1 MPIVSLDEVST
12 QYPKDEVLIQLG
24 VVCKEEA
31 AIQLQKAGFK
41 DYISYTEARL
51 RIEALNWKTRLGND
65 VIRADFYRRINAR
78 EKRLYL
84 KFSDWI
90 KNKESNMLL
99 LCIPPRCGDHSLMK
113 LLNELNIDCYN
124 VWNQPRMFDVDNINA
139 LSGKNEPVKL
149 ITAVR
154 EPIIQNIS
162 VCFLALSS
170 GAVYSPTC
178 IFDEAW
184 IEGGDVEQ
192 VFYRWLNEEKYICI
206 DGQKE
211 EISSETAFYA
221 ESGREKYLFPEMIQN
236 FWKQFNDRMH
246 LFDVPFDVNAG
257 YQIMKVGNFDIFIYQ
272 IEKINSINK
281 PLADW
286 LGVKEKILIPRE
298 HAGDQKWYADIY
310 EYAKNNIKL
319 RKEYFDKCY
328 SEEYVKH
335 FYSEEMIKVFKE
347 SYIDRVF

>member
-1 MPIVSLDEVST
+1 
-12 QYPKDEVLIQLG
+12 
-24 VVCKEEA
+24 
-31 AIQLQKAGFK
+31 
-41 DYISYTEARL
+41 
-51 RIEALNWKTRLGND
+51 
-65 VIRADFYRRINAR
+65 
-78 EKRLYL
+78 
-84 KFSDWI
+84 
-90 KNKESNMLL
+90 
-99 LCIPPRCGDHSLMK
+99 
-113 LLNELNIDCYN
+113 
-124 VWNQPRMFDVDNINA
+124 
-139 LSGKNEPVKL
+139 
-149 ITAVR
+149 
-154 EPIIQNIS
+154 
-162 VCFLALSS
+162 
-170 GAVYSPTC
+170 
-178 IFDEAW
+178 
-184 IEGGDVEQ
+184 
-192 VFYRWLNEEKYICI
+192 
-206 DGQKE
+206 
-211 EISSETAFYA
+211 
-221 ESGREKYLFPEMIQN
+221 
-236 FWKQFNDRMH
+236 MH